1 MIRIVNPFH
10 PARTTHNVTQVDRAP
25 AKVQWSPADRALIA
39 LFVCMSIALAC
50 GVAVGI
56 AIICMGIGDV
66 RAGAAA
72 GGATFG
78 AVLGSLMVWRAM
90 R

>member
-10 PARTTHNVTQVDRAP
+10 PAHTTHDVTQVDRMP
-25 AKVQWSPADRALIA
+25 AKAQWSPADHALFA
-39 LFVCMSIALAC
+39 LFVCLAIA
-50 GVAVGI
+50 VASGMVVGM
-56 AIICMGIGDV
+56 AVVCMGIGDV

-72 GGATFG
+72 GGTTFG